1 MELLIAIVMAG
12 ILMALAVGG
21 FREFNQAM
29 ATKKAIRMVSSDLS
43 LTRSYAIQ
51 RRSNVSLA
59 ADEDEL
65 VYRIRDEDGTL
76 LATRS
81 FGDDSGMPLTALD
94 VKTEG
99 DSVTFNSRGLL
110 VAASSVQVEVQR
122 WDRVRE
128 LSANALGRVD
138 ILPRQ

>member
-12 ILMALAVGG
+12 ILMALAYGG
-21 FREFNQAM
+21 FREFNQAT
-29 ATKKAIRMVSSDLS
+29 ATKKAIRVVSSDLS

-51 RRSNVSLA
+51 RRSNVSLV

-76 LATRS
+76 LATRL

-110 VAASSVQVEVQR
+110 VAASSVQIEVQR

-128 LSANALGRVD
+128 LSANTLGRVD